1 MFNVTRDTKEI
12 YIGSAYKNQNK
23 NRNTSYIKPKKED
36 EEPKPIKLVTKEI
49 SLTVQRRRQELKL
62 SQKDLAMKI
71 NKNVCKNKI
80 ISNDDFSIML
90 QATSIYTQG
99 NGKHWQEDEML
110 RIMLDIAKTSLQML
124 GRDLFKQLTTFQTD
138 RGDKDGKKV

>member
-36 EEPKPIKLVTKEI
+36 EEPKLIKLVTKEI

-71 NKNVCKNKI
+71 NKNITI
-80 ISNDDFSIML
+80 IQDIE
-90 QATSIYTQG
+90 
-99 NGKHWQEDEML
+99 NGK
-110 RIMLDIAKTSLQML
+110 AKY
-124 GRDLFKQLTTFQTD
+124 D
-138 RGDKDGKKV
+138 RNILNKLEKVLNCKIN